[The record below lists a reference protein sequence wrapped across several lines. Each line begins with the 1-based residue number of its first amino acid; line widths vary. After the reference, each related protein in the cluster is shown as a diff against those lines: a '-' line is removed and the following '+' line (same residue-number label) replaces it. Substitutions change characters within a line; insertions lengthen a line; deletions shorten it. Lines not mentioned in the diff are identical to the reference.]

1 MAWDPATQKE
11 VWRGVGGGGIGGGT
25 LTTAGNL
32 VFQVI
37 QQGGRLV
44 VYSADKGE
52 VLLDV
57 ATGQTGNMG
66 PPITYMLD
74 GKQYISFLGGNPGGG
89 GGAGPAAV
97 DTSIVRP
104 PPEIPGGVK
113 VNVPVPGGAP
123 GPGGYPAANPTPP
136 PAAAPALPAA
146 GGRGGATAAPRIPS
160 RMYTYVLDGKAT
172 Q

>member
-1 MAWDPATQKE
+1 MNT
-11 VWRGVGGGGIGGGT
+11 
-25 LTTAGNL
+25 
-32 VFQVI
+32 
-37 QQGGRLV
+37 GGRLV

-74 GKQYISFLGGNPGGG
+74 GKQYITLLGGNPGGG
-89 GGAGPAAV
+89 GGAGPAPV

-104 PPEIPGGVK
+104 PPEIPGGVRM
-113 VNVPVPGGAP
+113 NVPVPGGAA
-123 GPGGYPAANPTPP
+123 GPGGYPTSTPP
-136 PAAAPALPAA
+136 VPAAATGGAPPLPQAPPA
-146 GGRGGATAAPRIPS
+146 GGRGGAAPAPRIPS
-160 RMYTYVLDGKAT
+160 RMYAYVLDGKAT